1 MKLKKSIL
9 TLTIASMALTSVYA
23 QKNSKKEVAKED
35 YNFTTVKANPITPVK
50 NQSSSST
57 CWAFSAL
64 SFLESEAIKKGASQ
78 NLDLSEMFIVSNAYS
93 DKAEKFIRLDGY
105 LNFSPGS
112 SFGDAIYVVQNY
124 GIVPDSLMD
133 GLNYGENRHMHG
145 ELDAVT
151 KGYVNA
157 LLKKPLRK
165 YSTAWKKGFDG
176 IMAAYL
182 GEAPETFVINGKE
195 YNPKTYA
202 ESLGITSDDYVSLT
216 SFTHHPFYEQF
227 VIEVPDNWRWD
238 LSYNLPLDDLIEVMD
253 NAINDGYT
261 IAWAS
266 DVSEKGFTRD
276 GLGIV
281 PDVQANE
288 KAASGSDQEKWV
300 GKTTDEKNA
309 MLNNT
314 NSPGKE
320 LAITQEMR
328 QKGYDEGTTTDDHG
342 THIYGLAK
350 DQNGTKYYMVKNSW
364 GDNNKYKGTW
374 YVSEPYV
381 KYKTMNIVVNKNAI
395 PEKIKEKLKL

>member
-1 MKLKKSIL
+1 MNLKQ
-9 TLTIASMALTSVYA
+9 TIATFSIVALALSPAFA
-23 QKNSKKEVAKED
+23 QKKAKNEAPKEG

-64 SFLESEAIKKGASQ
+64 SFLESEAIKQGAPQ

-93 DKAEKFIRLDGY
+93 DKAEKFLRLDGF

-112 SFGDAIYVVQNY
+112 SFGDAIYVFKNY
-124 GIVPDSLMD
+124 GIVPDSLMH

-157 LLKKPLRK
+157 LVKKPLRK

-182 GEAPETFVINGKE
+182 GEIPENFVVNGKE
-195 YNPKTYA
+195 YTPKTYA
-202 ESLGITSDDYVSLT
+202 ESLGINPDDYVSIT
-216 SFTHHPFYEQF
+216 SFTHHPFYSQF
-227 VIEVPDNWRWD
+227 AIEVPDNWRWD
-238 LSYNLPLDDLIEVMD
+238 LSYNLPLDEMVEVMD
-253 NAINDGYT
+253 NAIENGYT

-266 DVSEKGFTRD
+266 DVSEKGFTRN

-309 MLNNT
+309 ILNNMNT
-314 NSPGKE
+314 PGKE
-320 LAITQEMR
+320 MNITQEMR
-328 QKGYDEGTTTDDHG
+328 QKGYDEATTTDDHG
-342 THIYGLAK
+342 MHIYGVAK

-364 GDNNKYKGTW
+364 GDNNTYKGTW
-374 YVSEPYV
+374 YVSEPFI

-395 PEKIKEKLKL
+395 PEKIKAKLNL